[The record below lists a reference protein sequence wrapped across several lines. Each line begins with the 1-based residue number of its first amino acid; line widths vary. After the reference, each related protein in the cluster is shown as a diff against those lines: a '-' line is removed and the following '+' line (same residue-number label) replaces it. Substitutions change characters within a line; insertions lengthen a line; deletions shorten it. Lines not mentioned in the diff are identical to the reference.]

1 MPLKI
6 VLFRFGAGLGFWS
19 FNFWHRARSSIVLCK
34 SVSAD
39 RTVMAASRILAAAA
53 GCVIPLSFAAGSRE
67 SYWSGCMKVAI
78 VIWHQIFSI
87 LVLVFFLMLQNRS
100 FFALA
105 SGSGFGAAISAVIV
119 YKKASLCKNIRC
131 VKACSV

>member
-1 MPLKI
+1 M
-6 VLFRFGAGLGFWS
+6 
-19 FNFWHRARSSIVLCK
+19 LCK

-53 GCVIPLSFAAGSRE
+53 GCVIPLSFAAGSQKIILERLHE
-67 SYWSGCMKVAI
+67 GCDSDLAPG
-78 VIWHQIFSI
+78 F
-87 LVLVFFLMLQNRS
+87 LNFGAGVFFLMLQNRS

>member
-1 MPLKI
+1 
-6 VLFRFGAGLGFWS
+6 
-19 FNFWHRARSSIVLCK
+19 
-34 SVSAD
+34 
-39 RTVMAASRILAAAA
+39 MAASRILAAAA